1 MADGDEKRLGVDVP
15 ARSVRA
21 LRLRGNQAAPI
32 VFHHGAHPPYAIRWF
47 GVTSLFGH
55 LRHFAASAIAAES
68 VDSRDWMQPQTP
80 GELLRAV
87 KEVLGIDAMK
97 TGDQPLVESLGRPL
111 WIDFVAD
118 TGDDRDVSVAVA
130 RLIFAEYDA
139 VDHPTSEGGARRLPR
154 GELLLFGGDTAYPVA
169 TAEEIH
175 DRVIGPWNEVLAEIP
190 DDGKPRALLGIPGNH
205 DWYDGLDGFARLF
218 RAAPTN
224 GTATSSTTSPS
235 VTASVPPGGQ
245 ATRSVGL
252 VAHQLHLDEVGGLVG
267 LLVQA
272 GRSVRAFFKG
282 TTIKRRTRLTLAGY
296 HAVQEASYFSLPIAT
311 GLHLWGVDRQ
321 LRRIDFRQRA
331 FFQGCGETAKQ
342 QRILFVAP
350 DPAFAFGE
358 PHDPGTR
365 MLTAC
370 HLSMNNDRIFY
381 LTGDVHHYERRDV
394 GASIHVIAGGGG
406 AFLHGTRVAPGPG
419 GEPRAVFPDRAT
431 SRRLVAQVPLKLML
445 GKAGLLAHLAL
456 VLFASIELEAGEVH
470 VGRISAALL
479 TVGVIVILYL
489 VAGHHRT
496 HPRRV
501 LAVAIPFGVVLGLAP
516 LLLKMVLSRFLP
528 ALAGETALMLLYA
541 FGGAFVIG
549 LFLMTLVITGIEHQ
563 QAFSILGHP
572 GFKHFLRLCV
582 HPDGRIEAWAIGKD
596 DPLDASEP
604 VIIDQFEW

>member
-1 MADGDEKRLGVDVP
+1 MADGDEKRLGFDGDP
-15 ARSVRA
+15 RSVRA
-21 LRLRGNQAAPI
+21 LCPRGNQPAPI
-32 VFHHGAHPPYAIRWF
+32 VFHHGAHRPYAIRWF

-80 GELLRAV
+80 AELLQAV
-87 KEVLGIDAMK
+87 KRVLGIGAQGPSDE
-97 TGDQPLVESLGRPL
+97 PLASALGRPL

-118 TGDDRDVSVAVA
+118 TGDDRDVSVAVG
-130 RLIFAEYDA
+130 RMIFAEYE
-139 VDHPTSEGGARRLPR
+139 VERARRLPR
-154 GELLLFGGDTAYPVA
+154 GEILLFGGDTAYPVA
-169 TAEEIH
+169 TAEEIYG
-175 DRVIGPWNEVLAEIP
+175 RVIGPWNEVLAEFP

-218 RAAPTN
+218 RAAPTS
-224 GTATSSTTSPS
+224 GTATSSTTATITTPSSP
-235 VTASVPPGGQ
+235 P
-245 ATRSVGL
+245 ATRSAGL
-252 VAHQLHLDEVGGLVG
+252 VARQLHLDEVGGLFG

-296 HAVQEASYFSLPIAT
+296 QAVQEASYFSLPIAT

-331 FFQGCGETAKQ
+331 FFQGCGETAKAE
-342 QRILFVAP
+342 RILFVAP
-350 DPAFAFGE
+350 DPALAFGE
-358 PHDPGTR
+358 SHDPGMR

-370 HLSMNNDRIFY
+370 HLSLKNNRIFY

-419 GEPRAVFPDRAT
+419 GEPTAVFPDRAT
-431 SRRLVAQVPLKLML
+431 SRRLVAQVPLKLMA

-456 VLFASIELEAGEVH
+456 MLFASIELEAGEGH
-470 VGRISAALL
+470 VGWIGAALL
-479 TVGVIVILYL
+479 TIAVIVVLYF
-489 VAGHHRT
+489 VAGHHRA

-501 LAVAIPFGVVLGLAP
+501 LAVAIPFGAVLGLSP
-516 LLLKMVLSRFLP
+516 LLLKTVVSRFLP
-528 ALAGETALMLLYA
+528 VLTGDTALMLVYV

-572 GFKHFLRLCV
+572 GFKHFVRLCV
-582 HPDGRIEAWAIGKD
+582 HPDGRVEAWAIGKD
-596 DPLDASEP
+596 DPLDATDP